1 MLQFFFTASY
11 FSTYLPRAFLR
22 STLPAHYVPHS
33 CASISHDREGS
44 EIGPQRI
51 VKPLSYVKRSQR
63 DCSGELTPC
72 VSTEL
77 QGSC

>member
-1 MLQFFFTASY
+1 MPQSFFTASY
-11 FSTYLPRAFLR
+11 FRTYLLRASLR
-22 STLPAHYVPHS
+22 STLPVHYVPHS

-63 DCSGELTPC
+63 DCTGDLTPC
-72 VSTEL
+72 MSTEL